1 MDFTKD
7 IYINKDKIREDED
20 FVILYKGFLFSNNLT
35 NDVYVSYGYGDTWKN
50 KDEKK
55 MKPSTFGYL
64 ATIDVGSG
72 DNLQFV
78 FRDDKGNWDNN
89 NSQNYILPI
98 EESQEI
104 LSFKTIA
111 DTSKEVNFEAAEQT
125 EPTATIEEKEE
136 IFEPAVVNSNSFDLY
151 KTVDLENLNKQAI
164 PNDTIITQISLNE
177 KNENV
182 VSKSVIKS
190 ETPEVKKAVSFEE
203 ITGASVNDAV
213 NTVEENNT
221 ATSIKLN
228 VNTTVNSVPDVV
240 ENIEEKSITVKKES
254 TFEKTISLFESI
266 VKNVKVAFSK
276 LVKLVKTSLN
286 LNEED
291 E

>member
-78 FRDDKGNWDNN
+78 FRDNQGNWDNN

-98 EESQEI
+98 EESQEV

-111 DTSKEVNFEAAEQT
+111 DTSKEVSFETAEQT
-125 EPTATIEEKEE
+125 EPSTIENNNEE
-136 IFEPAVVNSNSFDLY
+136 IFEPAVINSNSFDLY

-164 PNDTIITQISLNE
+164 PNDTIITQISLDH
-177 KNENV
+177 KTENV
-182 VSKSVIKS
+182 VSESIIKS
-190 ETPEVKKAVSFEE
+190 EVPETKAVSFEE
-203 ITGASVNDAV
+203 LTGASVNDAV
-213 NTVEENNT
+213 NTVEENAVSAGSVRVN
-221 ATSIKLN
+221 SIVSDIPDIVDNIDEKSL
-228 VNTTVNSVPDVV
+228 TVN
-240 ENIEEKSITVKKES
+240 KES
-254 TFEKTISLFESI
+254 TLEKTLSLFESI

>member
-55 MKPSTFGYL
+55 MKPSTFVYL

-213 NTVEENNT
+213 NTVEKN
-221 ATSIKLN
+221 AVSAGS
-228 VNTTVNSVPDVV
+228 VRVNSIVSDIPDIVD
-240 ENIEEKSITVKKES
+240 NIDEKSLTVKKES

>member
-7 IYINKDKIREDED
+7 IYINKDKIRENED

-35 NDVYVSYGYGDTWKN
+35 NDVYMSYGYGNTWEN

-78 FRDDKGNWDNN
+78 FRDNKGNWDNN

-98 EESQEI
+98 EESQEV
-104 LSFKTIA
+104 LSFKTIT
-111 DTSKEVNFEAAEQT
+111 DTSKEVSFEVAEQT
-125 EPTATIEEKEE
+125 EPTTIGENKE

-151 KTVDLENLNKQAI
+151 KTVDLEDLNKQTI
-164 PNDTIITQISLNE
+164 PNDTIITQISLDNKTE
-177 KNENV
+177 KI
-182 VSKSVIKS
+182 VSESIIKS
-190 ETPEVKKAVSFEE
+190 ETAETTKTVSFEE

-213 NTVEENNT
+213 NTVEENATTTNT
-221 ATSIKLN
+221 LN
-228 VNTTVNSVPDVV
+228 VNTITTGVPNMV
-240 ENIEEKSITVKKES
+240 ENIDEKSLTVKKES
-254 TFEKTISLFESI
+254 TLEITRSFFESV
-266 VKNVKVAFSK
+266 VKNVKVAFAK

>member
-7 IYINKDKIREDED
+7 IYINKDKIRENED

-35 NDVYVSYGYGDTWKN
+35 NDVYMSYGYGNTWEN

-64 ATIDVGSG
+64 ATINVGSG

-78 FRDDKGNWDNN
+78 FRDNKGNWDNN

-98 EESQEI
+98 EESQEV

-111 DTSKEVNFEAAEQT
+111 DTSKEVSFEVAEQT
-125 EPTATIEEKEE
+125 EPTTIEENKE

-151 KTVDLENLNKQAI
+151 KTVDLEDLNKQTI
-164 PNDTIITQISLNE
+164 PNDTIITQISLDNKTE
-177 KNENV
+177 KI
-182 VSKSVIKS
+182 VSESIIKS
-190 ETPEVKKAVSFEE
+190 ETAETTKTVSFEE

-213 NTVEENNT
+213 NTVEENATTTNT
-221 ATSIKLN
+221 LN
-228 VNTTVNSVPDVV
+228 VNTITTGVPNMV
-240 ENIEEKSITVKKES
+240 ENIDEKSLTVKKES
-254 TFEKTISLFESI
+254 TLEITRSFFESV
-266 VKNVKVAFSK
+266 VKNVKVAFAK

>member
-7 IYINKDKIREDED
+7 IYINKDKIRENED

-35 NDVYVSYGYGDTWKN
+35 NDVYMSYGYGNTWEN

-64 ATIDVGSG
+64 ATIDVESG

-78 FRDDKGNWDNN
+78 FRDNKGNWDNN

-98 EESQEI
+98 EESQEV

-111 DTSKEVNFEAAEQT
+111 DTSKEVSFEVAEQT
-125 EPTATIEEKEE
+125 EPTTIEENKE

-151 KTVDLENLNKQAI
+151 KTVDLEDLNKQTI
-164 PNDTIITQISLNE
+164 PNDTIITQISLDNKTE
-177 KNENV
+177 KI
-182 VSKSVIKS
+182 VSESIIKS
-190 ETPEVKKAVSFEE
+190 ETAETTKTVSFEE

-213 NTVEENNT
+213 NTVEENATTTNT
-221 ATSIKLN
+221 LN
-228 VNTTVNSVPDVV
+228 VNTITTGVPNMV
-240 ENIEEKSITVKKES
+240 ENIDEKSLTVKKES
-254 TFEKTISLFESI
+254 TLEITRSFFESV
-266 VKNVKVAFSK
+266 VKNVKVAFAK
-276 LVKLVKTSLN
+276 LVKLLKTSLN

>member
-78 FRDDKGNWDNN
+78 FRDNQGNWDNN

-98 EESQEI
+98 EESQEV

-111 DTSKEVNFEAAEQT
+111 DTSKEVSFETAEQT
-125 EPTATIEEKEE
+125 EPSTIENNEK

-164 PNDTIITQISLNE
+164 PNDTIITQISLDH
-177 KNENV
+177 KAENV
-182 VSKSVIKS
+182 VSESIIKS
-190 ETPEVKKAVSFEE
+190 EVPETKAVSFEE
-203 ITGASVNDAV
+203 LTGASVNDAV
-213 NTVEENNT
+213 NTVEEN
-221 ATSIKLN
+221 AVSAGS
-228 VNTTVNSVPDVV
+228 VRVNSIVSDIPDIVD
-240 ENIEEKSITVKKES
+240 NIDEKSLTVKKES
-254 TFEKTISLFESI
+254 TLEKTLSLFESI

>member
-78 FRDDKGNWDNN
+78 FRDNQGNWDNN

-98 EESQEI
+98 EESQEV

-111 DTSKEVNFEAAEQT
+111 DTSKEVSFETAEQT
-125 EPTATIEEKEE
+125 EPSTIENNNEE

-164 PNDTIITQISLNE
+164 PNDTIITQISLDH
-177 KNENV
+177 KTENV
-182 VSKSVIKS
+182 VSESIIKS
-190 ETPEVKKAVSFEE
+190 EVPETKAVSFEE
-203 ITGASVNDAV
+203 LTGASVNDAV
-213 NTVEENNT
+213 NTVEEN
-221 ATSIKLN
+221 AVSAGS
-228 VNTTVNSVPDVV
+228 VRVNSIVSDIPDIVD
-240 ENIEEKSITVKKES
+240 NIDEKSLIVKKES
-254 TFEKTISLFESI
+254 TLEKTISLFESI

>member
-7 IYINKDKIREDED
+7 IYINKDKIYEDQEI
-20 FVILYKGFLFSNNLT
+20 VVLYKGFLFSNNLT
-35 NDVYVSYGYGDTWKN
+35 NDVYISLGYGNMWDN
-50 KDEKK
+50 KEEIK

-64 ATIDVGSG
+64 STVKVGSG
-72 DNLQFV
+72 ETLQFC
-78 FRDDKGNWDNN
+78 FRDGNGNWDNN

-98 EESQEI
+98 EESQEV

-111 DTSKEVNFEAAEQT
+111 DTSKEVSFETAEQT
-125 EPTATIEEKEE
+125 EPSTIENNEE
-136 IFEPAVVNSNSFDLY
+136 IFEPAVVISNSFDLY

-164 PNDTIITQISLNE
+164 PNDTIITQISLDH
-177 KNENV
+177 KAENV
-182 VSKSVIKS
+182 VSESIIKS
-190 ETPEVKKAVSFEE
+190 EIPETKAVSFEE
-203 ITGASVNDAV
+203 LTGASVNDAV
-213 NTVEENNT
+213 NTVEEN
-221 ATSIKLN
+221 AVSAGS
-228 VNTTVNSVPDVV
+228 VRVNSIVSDIPDIVD
-240 ENIEEKSITVKKES
+240 NIDEKSLTVKKES
-254 TFEKTISLFESI
+254 TLEKTLSLFESI

>member
-78 FRDDKGNWDNN
+78 FRDNQGNWDNN

-98 EESQEI
+98 EESQEV

-111 DTSKEVNFEAAEQT
+111 DTSKEVSFEVAEQT
-125 EPTATIEEKEE
+125 EPSTIENNEE

-164 PNDTIITQISLNE
+164 PNDTIITQISLDH
-177 KNENV
+177 KAENV
-182 VSKSVIKS
+182 VSESIIKS
-190 ETPEVKKAVSFEE
+190 EVPETKAVSFEE
-203 ITGASVNDAV
+203 LTGASVNDAV
-213 NTVEENNT
+213 NTVEEN
-221 ATSIKLN
+221 AVSAGS
-228 VNTTVNSVPDVV
+228 VRVNSIVSDIPDIVD
-240 ENIEEKSITVKKES
+240 NIDEKSLTVKKES
-254 TFEKTISLFESI
+254 TLEKTISLFESI

>member
-35 NDVYVSYGYGDTWKN
+35 NDVYVSYGYGDMWNN

-111 DTSKEVNFEAAEQT
+111 DTSKEVSFEANEQT
-125 EPTATIEEKEE
+125 EPTTTIEEKEE

-151 KTVDLENLNKQAI
+151 KTVDLENLTKQAI
-164 PNDTIITQISLNE
+164 PNDTIITQIDLNS
-177 KNENV
+177 KTENI
-182 VSKSVIKS
+182 VSESIIKS
-190 ETPEVKKAVSFEE
+190 EVTEPNKAVSFEE

-213 NTVEENNT
+213 NTVEENNV
-221 ATSIKLN
+221 ATSTLN
-228 VNTTVNSVPDVV
+228 VNTITNSVPDVV
-240 ENIEEKSITVKKES
+240 ENIDEKSLTVQKES
-254 TFEKTISLFESI
+254 TLERTLSFFESV
-266 VKNVKVAFSK
+266 VKNVKVAFAK

>member
-78 FRDDKGNWDNN
+78 FRDNQGNWDNN

-98 EESQEI
+98 EESQEV

-111 DTSKEVNFEAAEQT
+111 DTSKEVSFETAEQT
-125 EPTATIEEKEE
+125 EPSTIENNNEE
-136 IFEPAVVNSNSFDLY
+136 IFEPAVINSNSFDLY

-164 PNDTIITQISLNE
+164 PNDTIITQISLDH
-177 KNENV
+177 KTENV
-182 VSKSVIKS
+182 VSESIIKS
-190 ETPEVKKAVSFEE
+190 EVPETKAVSFEE
-203 ITGASVNDAV
+203 LTGASVNDAV
-213 NTVEENNT
+213 NTVEEN
-221 ATSIKLN
+221 AVSAGS
-228 VNTTVNSVPDVV
+228 VRVNSIVSDIPDIVD
-240 ENIEEKSITVKKES
+240 NIDEKSLTVKKES
-254 TFEKTISLFESI
+254 TLEKTLSLFESI

>member
-20 FVILYKGFLFSNNLT
+20 FVILHKGSLFSNNLT

-98 EESQEI
+98 EESQETNNSEEKHHEHKGNANLENTTTSQRKHKI
-104 LSFKTIA
+104 VCKYCKTRFPCTNDNCPHCGAPVEIESL
-111 DTSKEVNFEAAEQT
+111 TPECLTPVPHSKEEQT
-125 EPTATIEEKEE
+125 KE
-136 IFEPAVVNSNSFDLY
+136 ISNKEA
-151 KTVDLENLNKQAI
+151 KTK
-164 PNDTIITQISLNE
+164 TTR
-177 KNENV
+177 
-182 VSKSVIKS
+182 
-190 ETPEVKKAVSFEE
+190 TKK
-203 ITGASVNDAV
+203 
-213 NTVEENNT
+213 
-221 ATSIKLN
+221 K
-228 VNTTVNSVPDVV
+228 
-240 ENIEEKSITVKKES
+240 
-254 TFEKTISLFESI
+254 
-266 VKNVKVAFSK
+266 
-276 LVKLVKTSLN
+276 
-286 LNEED
+286 
-291 E
+291 

>member
-1 MDFTKD
+1 
-7 IYINKDKIREDED
+7 
-20 FVILYKGFLFSNNLT
+20 
-35 NDVYVSYGYGDTWKN
+35 
-50 KDEKK
+50 
-55 MKPSTFGYL
+55 MK
-64 ATIDVGSG
+64 
-72 DNLQFV
+72 
-78 FRDDKGNWDNN
+78 
-89 NSQNYILPI
+89 
-98 EESQEI
+98 
-104 LSFKTIA
+104 
-111 DTSKEVNFEAAEQT
+111 
-125 EPTATIEEKEE
+125 
-136 IFEPAVVNSNSFDLY
+136 
-151 KTVDLENLNKQAI
+151 
-164 PNDTIITQISLNE
+164 

-213 NTVEENNT
+213 NTVEKN
-221 ATSIKLN
+221 AVSAGS
-228 VNTTVNSVPDVV
+228 VRVNSIVSDIPDIVD
-240 ENIEEKSITVKKES
+240 NIDEKSLTVKKES

>member
-78 FRDDKGNWDNN
+78 FRDNQGNWDNN

-98 EESQEI
+98 EESQEV

-111 DTSKEVNFEAAEQT
+111 DTSKEVSFETAEQT
-125 EPTATIEEKEE
+125 EPSTIENNNEE

-164 PNDTIITQISLNE
+164 PNDTIITQISLDH
-177 KNENV
+177 KTENV
-182 VSKSVIKS
+182 VSESIIKS
-190 ETPEVKKAVSFEE
+190 EVPESKAVSFEE
-203 ITGASVNDAV
+203 LTGASVNDAV
-213 NTVEENNT
+213 NTVEEN
-221 ATSIKLN
+221 AVSAGS
-228 VNTTVNSVPDVV
+228 VRVNSIVSDIPDIVD
-240 ENIEEKSITVKKES
+240 NIDEKSLTVKKES
-254 TFEKTISLFESI
+254 TLEKTISLFESI

>member
-7 IYINKDKIREDED
+7 IYINKDKIRENED

-35 NDVYVSYGYGDTWKN
+35 NDVYMSYGYGNTWEN

-64 ATIDVGSG
+64 ATIDVESG

-78 FRDDKGNWDNN
+78 FRDNKGNWDNN

-98 EESQEI
+98 EESQEV

-111 DTSKEVNFEAAEQT
+111 DTSKEVSFEVAEQT
-125 EPTATIEEKEE
+125 EPTTIEENKE

-151 KTVDLENLNKQAI
+151 KTVDLEDLNKQTI
-164 PNDTIITQISLNE
+164 PNDTIITQISLDNKTE
-177 KNENV
+177 KI
-182 VSKSVIKS
+182 VSESIIKS
-190 ETPEVKKAVSFEE
+190 ETAETTKTVSFEE

-213 NTVEENNT
+213 NTVEENATTTNT
-221 ATSIKLN
+221 LN
-228 VNTTVNSVPDVV
+228 VNTITTGVPNMV
-240 ENIEEKSITVKKES
+240 ENIDEKSLTVKKES
-254 TFEKTISLFESI
+254 TLEITRSFFESV
-266 VKNVKVAFSK
+266 VKNVKVAFAK